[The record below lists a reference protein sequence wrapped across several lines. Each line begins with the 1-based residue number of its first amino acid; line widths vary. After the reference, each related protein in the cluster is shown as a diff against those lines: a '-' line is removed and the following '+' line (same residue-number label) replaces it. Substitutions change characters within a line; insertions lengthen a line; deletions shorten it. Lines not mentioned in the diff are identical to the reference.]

1 VVLFLQNQ
9 DEVHQALSR
18 VGYLPST
25 EIATTV
31 FLATKLEKPILV
43 EGPAGTGKTELAK
56 ALARAF
62 ALEMVRL
69 QCYEGLDESRALYE
83 WDYRKQLLA
92 LQGSTDQEVSSIFSA
107 DYLLERPLLA
117 SLRGGGEKILL
128 IDEVD
133 RLEVETEAL
142 LLEVLAEFQVTIP
155 ELGTVQATS
164 KPVVILTSNG
174 MRELSE
180 ALKRRALYLYLDYPS
195 QERERAIVSAALPEI
210 DDELA
215 ARLVEVVARLRSM
228 DLKKSPS
235 IAETLDWARSLLA
248 LSVSSLDDDVVA
260 STLPILLKNRSDI
273 ERALKELLPRV

>member
-1 VVLFLQNQ
+1 MFLQNQ
-9 DEVHQALSR
+9 DEVHQALDR

-25 EIATTV
+25 EITTTV

-92 LQGSTDQEVSSIFSA
+92 LQGSADQEVSSIFSA

-117 SLRGGGEKILL
+117 ALRGGGEKILL

-228 DLKKSPS
+228 DLKKIPS

-248 LSVSSLDDDVVA
+248 LSVSSLNDDVVA

>member
-1 VVLFLQNQ
+1 MLYLQSQ
-9 DEVHQALSR
+9 KEVSDALAQ

-31 FLATKLEKPILV
+31 FLATKLAKPILV

-56 ALARAF
+56 ALSRAF
-62 ALEMVRL
+62 SLELIRL

-92 LQGSTDQEVSSIFSA
+92 LQARADQEVQSIFSQEF
-107 DYLLERPLLA
+107 LLERPLLA
-117 SLRGGGEKILL
+117 ALRGETEKILL

-142 LLEVLAEFQVTIP
+142 LLEVLAEFQVTVP
-155 ELGTVQATS
+155 ELGTVVATS
-164 KPVVILTSNG
+164 KPIVVLTSNG

-195 QERERAIVSAALPEI
+195 QARELDIVRTAIPEI
-210 DDELA
+210 EEELA
-215 ARLVEVVARLRSM
+215 ERLVAIVARLRSL

-235 IAETLDWARSLLA
+235 IAETLDWGRSLMA
-248 LSVSSLDDDVVA
+248 LSVDALNDDVLTT
-260 STLPILLKNRSDI
+260 TLPILLKNRADI
-273 ERALKELLPRV
+273 ERALKELSPRAS

>member
-1 VVLFLQNQ
+1 MLYLQSQ
-9 DEVHQALSR
+9 KEVSDALAQ

-31 FLATKLEKPILV
+31 FLATKLAKPILV

-56 ALARAF
+56 ALSRAF
-62 ALEMVRL
+62 SLELIRL

-92 LQGSTDQEVSSIFSA
+92 LQAGADQEVQSIFSQEF
-107 DYLLERPLLA
+107 LLERPLLA
-117 SLRGGGEKILL
+117 ALRGESEKILL

-142 LLEVLAEFQVTIP
+142 LLEVLAEFQVTVP
-155 ELGTVQATS
+155 ELGTVVATS
-164 KPVVILTSNG
+164 KPIVVLTSNG

-195 QERERAIVSAALPEI
+195 QARELDIVRTAIPEI
-210 DDELA
+210 EEELA
-215 ARLVEVVARLRSM
+215 ERLVAIVARLRSL

-235 IAETLDWARSLLA
+235 IAETLDWGRSLMA
-248 LSVSSLDDDVVA
+248 LSVDTLDDDVLTA
-260 STLPILLKNRSDI
+260 TLPILLKHRADI
-273 ERALKELLPRV
+273 ERALKELSPRAS

>member
-92 LQGSTDQEVSSIFSA
+92 LQGSADQEVSSIFSA

-117 SLRGGGEKILL
+117 ALRGGGEKILL

>member
-1 VVLFLQNQ
+1 MFLQNQ

-25 EIATTV
+25 ETATTV

-92 LQGSTDQEVSSIFSA
+92 LQGSADQEVSSIFSA

-117 SLRGGGEKILL
+117 ALRGGGEKILL

>member
-56 ALARAF
+56 ALAGAF

-92 LQGSTDQEVSSIFSA
+92 LQGSADQEVSSIFSA

-117 SLRGGGEKILL
+117 ALRGGGEKILL

>member
-25 EIATTV
+25 ETATTV

-92 LQGSTDQEVSSIFSA
+92 LQGSADQEVSSIFSA

-117 SLRGGGEKILL
+117 ALRGGGEKILL

>member
-1 VVLFLQNQ
+1 LFLQNQ

-56 ALARAF
+56 ALAGAF

-92 LQGSTDQEVSSIFSA
+92 LQGSADQEVSSIFSA

-117 SLRGGGEKILL
+117 ALRGGGEKILL

>member
-1 VVLFLQNQ
+1 LFLQNQ

>member
-1 VVLFLQNQ
+1 MYLQSQ
-9 DEVHQALSR
+9 KEVSDALAQ

-31 FLATKLEKPILV
+31 FLATKLAKPILV

-56 ALARAF
+56 ALSRAF
-62 ALEMVRL
+62 SLELIRL

-92 LQGSTDQEVSSIFSA
+92 LQARADQEVQSIFSQEF
-107 DYLLERPLLA
+107 LLERPLLA
-117 SLRGGGEKILL
+117 ALRGETEKILL

-142 LLEVLAEFQVTIP
+142 LLEVLAEFQVTVP
-155 ELGTVQATS
+155 ELGTVVATS
-164 KPVVILTSNG
+164 KPIVVLTSNG

-195 QERERAIVSAALPEI
+195 QARELDIVRTAIPEI
-210 DDELA
+210 EEELA
-215 ARLVEVVARLRSM
+215 ERLVAIVARLRSL

-235 IAETLDWARSLLA
+235 IAETLDWGRSLMA
-248 LSVSSLDDDVVA
+248 LSVDALNDDVLTT
-260 STLPILLKNRSDI
+260 TLPILLKNRADI
-273 ERALKELLPRV
+273 ERALKELSPRAS

>member
-1 VVLFLQNQ
+1 MFLQNQ